1 MPISLVTTY
10 LFRVPALGQL
20 SITYESPFRSPF
32 GPSKPKRWYVWTE
45 DDNRRLRV
53 VTAGPFGSEAGAR
66 AALAGHIVAALASKH
81 RALVR
86 EVSKIE
92 AAQAK
97 IGVEQAKHQATVA
110 WLDAFASSKQI

>member
-1 MPISLVTTY
+1 MSTPPITTY
-10 LFRVPALGQL
+10 LFRIPGLGQL

-32 GPSKPKRWYVWTE
+32 GPRLPKRWYVWTE

-53 VTAGPFGSEAGAR
+53 VAAGPFGSEAGAR

-81 RALVR
+81 RASVR

-97 IGVEQAKHQATVA
+97 IGAEQAKHQVPGA
-110 WLDAFASSKQI
+110 WLDAFAGSKQI